1 MTGNLDGRV
10 ALVTGAGRGIGAEI
24 AAGLA
29 RHGARVAMVARTAS
43 QLDQVAATVT
53 APGGTALALTA
64 DLGDEAQIV
73 AALRRARS
81 VLGEIDLLI
90 NNAAVVGPLAPTSAL
105 TRRQIADALALNVL
119 APIYLSGRVLPAMLD
134 KGWGRI
140 VNVSSGVASRPTMMI
155 RGTVYAASKAALE
168 ARTLNLSAE
177 LAGTGVAVNVY
188 RPGAVD
194 TEMQAWIRGQDPD
207 RIGSELHQRFMQS
220 HAAGTLL
227 TPQQSAAALL
237 AHLDSDATGQIWEA
251 SGAPTAP
258 QT

>member
-24 AAGLA
+24 AVGLA
-29 RHGARVAMVARTAS
+29 RRGARVAMVARTAS

-53 APGGTALALTA
+53 AAGGTALALTA
-64 DLGDEAQIV
+64 DLSDEAQTA
-73 AALRRARS
+73 AALSRARS
-81 VLGEIDLLI
+81 ELGEIELLI

-105 TRRQIADALALNVL
+105 TRREIADALALNVL
-119 APIYLSGRVLPAMLD
+119 APIYLSGRVLPAMLHE
-134 KGWGRI
+134 GWGRI
-140 VNVSSGVASRPTMMI
+140 VNVSSGVASRPEMMI

-168 ARTLNLSAE
+168 AHTLNLSAE
-177 LAGTGVAVNVY
+177 LAGTGVTVNVY

-207 RIGSELHQRFMQS
+207 RIGSELHQRFKQS

>member
-1 MTGNLDGRV
+1 MTGDLDGRV
-10 ALVTGAGRGIGAEI
+10 ALITGAGRGIGAEI

-29 RHGARVAMVARTAS
+29 SRGARVAMLARTAS
-43 QLDQVAATVT
+43 QLDQVAATVI
-53 APGGTALALTA
+53 AAGGTALALTA
-64 DLGDEAQIV
+64 DLGDEGQTV

-81 VLGEIDLLI
+81 ELGEIELLI

-105 TRRQIADALALNVL
+105 TRREIADALAVNVL

-134 KGWGRI
+134 EGWGRI
-140 VNVSSGVASRPTMMI
+140 VNVSSGVASRPEMMI
-155 RGTVYAASKAALE
+155 RGTVYATSKAALE
-168 ARTLNLSAE
+168 AHTLNLSAE
-177 LAGTGVAVNVY
+177 LAGTGVTVNVY

-251 SGAPTAP
+251 SGAPTSP

>member
-24 AAGLA
+24 AVKLA
-29 RHGARVAMVARTAS
+29 RRGARVGMVARTAS
-43 QLDQVAATVT
+43 QLDQIAATVT
-53 APGGTALALTA
+53 AAGGTALALTA
-64 DLGDEAQIV
+64 DLRDEAQTD
-73 AALRRARS
+73 AALSRARS
-81 VLGEIDLLI
+81 MLGEIELLI
-90 NNAAVVGPLAPTSAL
+90 NDAAVVGPLAPTSTL
-105 TRRQIADALALNVL
+105 TRREIADALVLNVL

-134 KGWGRI
+134 EGWGRI
-140 VNVSSGVASRPTMMI
+140 VNVSSGVASRPEMMI
-155 RGTVYAASKAALE
+155 RGTVYVASKAALE
-168 ARTLNLSAE
+168 AHTLNLAAE
-177 LAGTGVAVNVY
+177 LAGTGVTVNVY

-194 TEMQAWIRGQDPD
+194 TEMQAWIRGQNPD

-237 AHLDSDATGQIWEA
+237 AHLESDATGQIWEA

>member
-1 MTGNLDGRV
+1 
-10 ALVTGAGRGIGAEI
+10 
-24 AAGLA
+24 
-29 RHGARVAMVARTAS
+29 
-43 QLDQVAATVT
+43 
-53 APGGTALALTA
+53 
-64 DLGDEAQIV
+64 
-73 AALRRARS
+73 
-81 VLGEIDLLI
+81 
-90 NNAAVVGPLAPTSAL
+90 
-105 TRRQIADALALNVL
+105 
-119 APIYLSGRVLPAMLD
+119 
-134 KGWGRI
+134 
-140 VNVSSGVASRPTMMI
+140 MMI

-168 ARTLNLSAE
+168 AHTLNLSAE
-177 LAGTGVAVNVY
+177 LAGTGVTVNVY

>member
-1 MTGNLDGRV
+1 MTGNLDGCV

-24 AAGLA
+24 AVGLA
-29 RHGARVAMVARTAS
+29 RRGARVAMVARTAS

-53 APGGTALALTA
+53 AAGGTALALTA
-64 DLGDEAQIV
+64 DLGDEAQIA

-81 VLGEIDLLI
+81 ELGEIELLI

-105 TRRQIADALALNVL
+105 TRREIADALALNVL
-119 APIYLSGRVLPAMLD
+119 VPIYLSGQVVPAMLD
-134 KGWGRI
+134 EGWGRI
-140 VNVSSGVASRPTMMI
+140 VNVSSGVASRPEMMI

-168 ARTLNLSAE
+168 AHTVNLSAE
-177 LAGTGVAVNVY
+177 LAGTGVTVNVY

-207 RIGSELHQRFMQS
+207 RIGSELHRRFMQS

-237 AHLDSDATGQIWEA
+237 AHLDSDANGQIWEA
-251 SGAPTAP
+251 TGAPTSP

>member
-1 MTGNLDGRV
+1 MAGDFDGRV

-24 AAGLA
+24 AVGLA
-29 RHGARVAMVARTAS
+29 ARGARVALLARTAS
-43 QLDQVAATVT
+43 QLNQVAATVT
-53 APGGTALALTA
+53 AAGGAALALTA
-64 DLGDEAQIV
+64 DLGDEAQIA

-81 VLGEIDLLI
+81 ELGEIELLI

-105 TRRQIADALALNVL
+105 TCREIADALALNVQV
-119 APIYLSGRVLPAMLD
+119 PIYLSGRVLPAMLD
-134 KGWGRI
+134 EGWGRI
-140 VNVSSGVASRPTMMI
+140 VNVSSGVASRPEMMI
-155 RGTVYAASKAALE
+155 RGTVYAATKAALE
-168 ARTLNLSAE
+168 AHTLNLSAE
-177 LAGTGVAVNVY
+177 LAGTGVTVNVY

-207 RIGSELHQRFMQS
+207 RIGSELHQRFIQS
-220 HAAGTLL
+220 HAAGALL

>member
-1 MTGNLDGRV
+1 MMGNLDGRV

-24 AAGLA
+24 AVGLA
-29 RHGARVAMVARTAS
+29 RRGARVAIVARTAS
-43 QLDQVAATVT
+43 QLDQIAATVT
-53 APGGTALALTA
+53 AADGTALALTA
-64 DLGDEAQIV
+64 DLGDEAQTDG
-73 AALRRARS
+73 ALRRARS
-81 VLGEIDLLI
+81 ELGEIELLI

-105 TRRQIADALALNVL
+105 TRREIADALALNVL

-134 KGWGRI
+134 VGWGRI
-140 VNVSSGVASRPTMMI
+140 VNVSSGVASRPEMMI

-168 ARTLNLSAE
+168 AHTLNLSAE
-177 LAGTGVAVNVY
+177 LAGTGVTVNVY

-194 TEMQAWIRGQDPD
+194 TDMQAWIRAQDPD

-227 TPQQSAAALL
+227 TPQKSAAALL
-237 AHLDSDATGQIWEA
+237 AHLDSDATGQIWDA
-251 SGAPTAP
+251 SDAPTSP

>member
-1 MTGNLDGRV
+1 MAGDLDGRV

-24 AAGLA
+24 AVGLA
-29 RHGARVAMVARTAS
+29 ARGARVALLARTAS

-53 APGGTALALTA
+53 AAGGTALALTA
-64 DLGDEAQIV
+64 DLGDEAQTA

-81 VLGEIDLLI
+81 ELGEIELLI

-105 TRRQIADALALNVL
+105 TRREIADALALNVL

-134 KGWGRI
+134 EGWGRI
-140 VNVSSGVASRPTMMI
+140 VNVSSGVASRPEMMI

-168 ARTLNLSAE
+168 AHTLNLSAE
-177 LAGTGVAVNVY
+177 LAGTGVTVNVY